1 MSSASS
7 LFVYKKGIVNQDV
20 WNHIVFI
27 VDKSNSQIKI
37 FQNGELIDTKSDV
50 HIDIPTHFDKMQIG
64 YDEKSDTHIQGK
76 LDDLYIFNRTLTEY
90 DVKRLYQEKFE
101 NQLLLRYDFENIDSI
116 KQIVYDSSGYL
127 NDATVVTDRG
137 IKSILHSNSWDTTL
151 ASNTYGVIQDNNTT
165 LLGTMLEKCT
175 FSAWVNLNNLN
186 AYKPILSRGNIFR
199 FGLHYGH
206 VMLCL
211 GDGVSL
217 YPLPKFS
224 VPEASNINNS
234 NDSISTTTDNN
245 IKKNLPIDFSKQA
258 TLDDIVKLYDDLEV
272 ISGNETEIQQI
283 DENNITVSN
292 TIQITS
298 SPPSSV
304 SEYSVKNILNNTIM
318 WKSNSHTGSILFDF
332 SSVKTVN
339 KIEILNDLTSDFT
352 GFSKLFIY
360 STNDK
365 NDLPTN
371 YSFGHDTYP
380 MGSEGSNFIT
390 VFSET
395 DAVKKHISISN
406 IELET
411 QYLQF
416 WFQTNDSSYILSVN
430 QIKMYTYSSSSSASF
445 VNSSLFPG
453 NVALQLNN
461 SIVEIKSPNTL
472 DDFSFFAWYNLQELN
487 EQILFQSN
495 SLKLTV
501 SDTGSLTAII

>member
-1 MSSASS
+1 MSSSSS

-27 VDKSNSQIKI
+27 VDKSNYQIKI

-64 YDEKSDTHIQGK
+64 YDEKSDTHIHGK

-101 NQLLLRYDFENIDSI
+101 NQLLLRYDFENIDDI
-116 KQIVYDSSGYL
+116 KQIIYDSSGYL
-127 NDATVVTDRG
+127 NDATVFTDTS
-137 IKSILHSNSWDTTL
+137 INSILHSNSWDTTL

-165 LLGTMLEKCT
+165 ILGTMLEKCT

-186 AYKPILSRGNIFR
+186 TYQPILSRGNIFR
-199 FGLHYGH
+199 FGLHYGQ
-206 VMLCL
+206 VILCL
-211 GDGVSL
+211 GDGVTL
-217 YPLPKFS
+217 YPLPKLS
-224 VPEASNINNS
+224 VPGTLNN
-234 NDSISTTTDNN
+234 NNVLTTTDND
-245 IKKNLPIDFSKQA
+245 IKNDLLIDFSKQD
-258 TLDDIVKLYDDLEV
+258 TLDDIVKLYNLEV
-272 ISGNETEIQQI
+272 ISGNETELEIQQI
-283 DENNITVSN
+283 DENNIIVSN

-304 SEYSVKNILNNTIM
+304 SDYSVKNILNDTIM

-332 SSVKTVN
+332 SSVKTIN

-352 GFSKLFIY
+352 GFSKLFIH

-365 NDLPTN
+365 NDLPTK

-380 MGSEGSNFIT
+380 MGSEESNFTT
-390 VFSET
+390 VYEKT
-395 DAVKKHISISN
+395 DEIKKHISISN
-406 IELET
+406 IQLET
-411 QYLQF
+411 QYMQF
-416 WFQTNDSSYILSVN
+416 WFQTNDISYILSVN
-430 QIKMYTYSSSSSASF
+430 QIKMYTYSSSSATSTTSF

-453 NVALQLNN
+453 NIALQLNN
-461 SIVEIKSPNTL
+461 SILEIKSPNTL
-472 DDFSFFAWYNLQELN
+472 TNFSFFAWYNLKELN

-501 SDTGSLTAII
+501 TDTGSLALQI